1 MKKKKTIS
9 AALATALAL
18 TCMGSGE
25 VLRSQCPCLMLT
37 CRLWQVRF
45 SKSTILLILQ
55 LLPRLLPHKPMRLK
69 AGLLIPTSL
78 RATKSWR
85 WQTVGCTSSPLPLTV
100 MRQRNPSSKQ
110 QLAGS
115 SRMGH
120 RLRLL
125 QGRLLPRHHQIPA
138 GRLRQPLRLLPGLQS
153 TRAAACSFATIRAA
167 GSGRPTPVAV
177 AAAGTAV
184 LVSLLRAPT
193 KSTTFRSPGP
203 TAKVATLT
211 VDGQKAFDVDY
222 SAMTNLSNKLAI
234 KAAPGRS

>member
-1 MKKKKTIS
+1 
-9 AALATALAL
+9 
-18 TCMGSGE
+18 
-25 VLRSQCPCLMLT
+25 MLT

-78 RATKSWR
+78 RAAKSWR

-100 MRQRNPSSKQ
+100 MRQRTP
-110 QLAGS
+110 APATTGRGS

-138 GRLRQPLRLLPGLQS
+138 GRLRQPLRLLPGLQ
-153 TRAAACSFATIRAA
+153 RPGQRPVHRLRF
-167 GSGRPTPVAV
+167 GRL
-177 AAAGTAV
+177 V
-184 LVSLLRAPT
+184 LADLYRWWQRRLVRRQSHR
-193 KSTTFRSPGP
+193 RS
-203 TAKVATLT
+203 KR
-211 VDGQKAFDVDY
+211 Q
-222 SAMTNLSNKLAI
+222 
-234 KAAPGRS
+234 R